1 MAAGRRQPRARA
13 RARHGRSAHD
23 RRGNPG
29 RAAAGPRRADQPRFP
44 APGRRRR
51 GVRSGSARGG
61 RDHVRSQR
69 PSRHRRAGRAAWLRR
84 TKPPAA
90 ARAGRSGQGG
100 LMPGGPRADRRDF
113 YETLG
118 VPRTPTQDETQR
130 AYRKLARQHHPD
142 VNKDPGAEDRFK
154 EISEAYDVLSDPQTR
169 RRYDAFGPDFR
180 QVPEDVDPEA
190 YQRSRAS
197 AGAGRARG
205 AGGVGGFGTDLGGD
219 LGGINIEDLL
229 GGIFAGRGFGP
240 IPGADQEAE
249 LELTVEEAFQGG
261 QRSVTLEGPNG
272 RRTLDVKIP
281 AGVTNGQRIRLAGQ
295 GGRGSEGAPNGDLYF
310 VVRIAPHSRYRVEG
324 RDLFV
329 ELPLA
334 PWEAALGTTAAVETP
349 RGEMKVKVPPGT
361 STGKRLR
368 LRPHGLPHP
377 RGGAGPLYAAV
388 KIVVPANLTDEER
401 SLFEQLATVS
411 TFDPRRR

>member
-1 MAAGRRQPRARA
+1 
-13 RARHGRSAHD
+13 
-23 RRGNPG
+23 
-29 RAAAGPRRADQPRFP
+29 
-44 APGRRRR
+44 
-51 GVRSGSARGG
+51 
-61 RDHVRSQR
+61 
-69 PSRHRRAGRAAWLRR
+69 
-84 TKPPAA
+84 
-90 ARAGRSGQGG
+90 
-100 LMPGGPRADRRDF
+100 MPGGPKADRRDF
-113 YETLG
+113 YQILG
-118 VPRTPTQDETQR
+118 VPRTATQDEIQQ

-190 YQRSRAS
+190 FQRSRAGAGT

-205 AGGVGGFGTDLGGD
+205 AGGAGAGGFGAGLGDD
-219 LGGINIEDLL
+219 LGGIDIEDLL
-229 GGIFAGRGFGP
+229 GGIFGGRAGRGWGP

-261 QRSVTLEGPNG
+261 HRSVTLEGPDG
-272 RRTLDVKIP
+272 RRTLDVRIP

-295 GGRGSEGAPNGDLYF
+295 GGSGSEGAPNGDLYF
-310 VVRIAPHSRYRVEG
+310 VVQIAPHPRYRVDR
-324 RDLFV
+324 RDLYV
-329 ELPLA
+329 DLPLT
-334 PWEAALGTTAAVETP
+334 PWEAALGTSVAVETP

-368 LRPHGLPHP
+368 LRHHGLPHP
-377 RGGAGPLYAAV
+377 RGSAGHLYAEV
-388 KIVVPANLTDEER
+388 RIVVPAKLTDEER
-401 SLFEQLATVS
+401 RLFEQLAAVS

>member
-1 MAAGRRQPRARA
+1 
-13 RARHGRSAHD
+13 
-23 RRGNPG
+23 
-29 RAAAGPRRADQPRFP
+29 
-44 APGRRRR
+44 
-51 GVRSGSARGG
+51 
-61 RDHVRSQR
+61 
-69 PSRHRRAGRAAWLRR
+69 
-84 TKPPAA
+84 
-90 ARAGRSGQGG
+90 
-100 LMPGGPRADRRDF
+100 
-113 YETLG
+113 
-118 VPRTPTQDETQR
+118 
-130 AYRKLARQHHPD
+130 
-142 VNKDPGAEDRFK
+142 
-154 EISEAYDVLSDPQTR
+154 
-169 RRYDAFGPDFR
+169 
-180 QVPEDVDPEA
+180 VDPEA

-310 VVRIAPHSRYRVEG
+310 VVRIAPHPRYRVDG
-324 RDLFV
+324 RDLYV
-329 ELPLA
+329 DLPLA
-334 PWEAALGTTAAVETP
+334 PWEAALGTSAAVETP

-368 LRPHGLPHP
+368 LRHHGLPHP
-377 RGGAGPLYAAV
+377 RGSAGHLYAEV
-388 KIVVPANLTDEER
+388 KIVVPAKLTDDER
-401 SLFEQLATVS
+401 RLFEELASVS